1 MSALQDL
8 RFMDT
13 ALALAR
19 SQLGQTAPNPAVG
32 CVLVANG
39 QIIATGATAKG
50 GRPHAESQALD
61 TAKNKARGATAY
73 VTLEPCAHHG
83 QTPPCA
89 ETLVNAGIS
98 HVVIACIDKDNR
110 VSGRGIK
117 ILENAGII
125 VKTGLCNERAI
136 ALYEGFFHRIKTGMP
151 RLYVDANPKTYDAVL
166 TELPATDVES
176 YLKALGDQGLNRINI
191 LPESPF
197 IPRLRAAGLLP
208 KMSSLQNSALTLNS

>member
-1 MSALQDL
+1 MSPVQDL
-8 RFMDT
+8 RYMDT
-13 ALALAR
+13 ALALAT

-61 TAKNKARGATAY
+61 TAKDKARGATAY

-89 ETLVNAGIS
+89 ETLVSAGIS
-98 HVVIACIDKDNR
+98 QVIIACIDEDKR
-110 VSGRGIK
+110 VSGQGIK
-117 ILENAGII
+117 ILENAGIT
-125 VKTGLCNERAI
+125 VKTGLRNERAI

-151 RLYVDANPKTYDAVL
+151 RLYIDANPKTYDASL
-166 TELPATDVES
+166 TQLPASDLAS
-176 YLKALGDQGLNRINI
+176 YLKDLGEQGLNRVNI
-191 LPESPF
+191 LPESPM
-197 IPRLRAAGLLP
+197 IPRLRAAGVL
-208 KMSSLQNSALTLNS
+208 